1 MWMALP
7 AQESHS
13 SLPHA
18 VAKQT
23 TEVRMGAC
31 GRGYSIVVCVFC
43 FVLAGVDQWS

>member
-23 TEVRMGAC
+23 TEVRTGAC
-31 GRGYSIVVCVFC
+31 GRGYRRVCVLFC
-43 FVLAGVDQWS
+43 FGRC